1 MGGVFSTNYGLKN
14 KYVKERLKKFDP
26 NEIEMLYK
34 IYKELSSR
42 SSSNGID
49 KETFLQYFNFPGL
62 WGEQLFRKF
71 DCNYSGAVELEEFL
85 LGISVSCRGTR
96 SEKIFVLFKL
106 FDLNNDNLIHKF
118 ELITMLSNFP
128 QISKYLYTSIDK
140 SDSIFNTR
148 NRNLKILDRN
158 VKLNSHIFK
167 SLSTNDHGDTY
178 GTPTNK
184 LYNINGNKFSKEHF
198 LKENISKENHLIDNI
213 SNGKFPKETISSDN
227 ISNEIFNEGVFKK
240 SSSKGPESSSNS
252 SNNVRKVKRNYK
264 SEYNSRSLTDFSFDS
279 KSLTSYINNYYKD
292 FNDYEN
298 FSYIT
303 PNYRN
308 INRKLTKRTY
318 SLTKLDK
325 LNNFTEYQPNNYD
338 LYLENCDSSSFEV
351 SEAEDLVKYEKNPI
365 LDTWDDEEFPDLNN
379 YSTNVEDTMM
389 LVKSIINEYEEN
401 EDLERSTMDLE
412 MLVDHIFEECEFN
425 ETGSLNFQKFKAW
438 LEKNDS
444 ILTIFSECL
453 HEEVWGLDG
462 NAFHPEKS
470 FSAEAFDKI
479 NTMSPNDDTDV
490 DGMPSKDLDFDEN
503 TIRTIYQI
511 FLVKGKH
518 PFAYTL
524 ENNPNSLVSE
534 ELVEHMK
541 TMNMV
546 PRLEIKNTSNDSV
559 GNTDKFFYEIFAC
572 PNCKTPFLM
581 CPVCYK
587 KHHALS
593 LHIESNNVYIT
604 CSECCSS
611 NEKGIGVFNS
621 CWICCWSF
629 NQIFNSQSCQ
639 KTSNSI
645 DTISSNNSVGR
656 SLNQDSS
663 DLKISSS
670 SCFEKKSSSSCFQ
683 KKSSSSSFEKKS
695 SSSCFLKS
703 SSKSDVDS
711 DNINFNISTKAGVMF
726 KIGKTLHQW
735 KSRYYVL
742 IGNILYYYKDKSSTR
757 PRGCIFL
764 EGCYLYSIR
773 KKRLGNKYGFS
784 ICHKGT
790 KISKRDFY
798 VDTMKEFLDWV
809 EVLTHA
815 MNQQTLTNKYEIFE
829 ALGQGKFSVVYRGVS
844 RKTGVEYAVK
854 IIDKNKITHQEREL
868 LRSEIS
874 ILKLLKHNN
883 VIFLKEIIDMKD
895 TLYIIMELVR
905 GGELYDLIHSEHRLS
920 ESHTHRII
928 SQLLQ
933 TVAYLHNCGIVHRDL
948 KPENLLLTD
957 KTELASI
964 KLTDFGLST
973 LCGPNDILIQP
984 CGTLAYVAP
993 EVLTM
998 QGYNQKS
1005 DVWSIGVIM
1014 YLLIRGRLPFPIKR
1028 STSVNVTDHYKLT
1041 FDGPIWKATSS
1052 SARDLIKKLLEI
1064 DPIRR
1069 ISVFEALDHIWVKNF
1084 VAVDH
1089 DSPRISNLSNQ
1100 VFNDEFY
1107 QSLTNDNDNTFVL
1120 PYSESCNNNL
1130 NKLNVL
1136 ENVMNSN
1143 ESQKKKPPN
1152 NSINST
1158 TSSRNSINSQ
1168 NNYTKRNP
1176 NNLINSRKTV
1186 NTQKI

>member
-1 MGGVFSTNYGLKN
+1 MGAGLSSHYGLKN

-49 KETFLQYFNFPGL
+49 KETFLQYFNLPGL

-118 ELITMLSNFP
+118 ELMTMLSNFP

-158 VKLNSHIFK
+158 FTLNSRILNSF
-167 SLSTNDHGDTY
+167 SSNDNHGENSNRD
-178 GTPTNK
+178 TPTNK
-184 LYNINGNKFSKEHF
+184 LYHINERE
-198 LKENISKENHLIDNI
+198 LKK
-213 SNGKFPKETISSDN
+213 PVETDVSA
-227 ISNEIFNEGVFKK
+227 
-240 SSSKGPESSSNS
+240 SSSTSSTTKVHRNTT
-252 SNNVRKVKRNYK
+252 RKNDF
-264 SEYNSRSLTDFSFDS
+264 NARSLTDFSFDS
-279 KSLTSYINNYYKD
+279 KSLTLYINNYYKD
-292 FNDYEN
+292 CSDNYEN
-298 FSYIT
+298 FNYIT
-303 PNYRN
+303 PNHRKSN
-308 INRKLTKRTY
+308 AKLTKRSY
-318 SLTKLDK
+318 SLTNLDK
-325 LNNFTEYQPNNYD
+325 QNNVSEYQPNKYD
-338 LYLENCDSSSFEV
+338 LYLENFDSSSFEA
-351 SEAEDLVKYEKNPI
+351 SEPDDDFSKCDDSNSMI
-365 LDTWDDEEFPDLNN
+365 DTWNDEEFPDVNS
-379 YSTNVEDTMM
+379 YATNEEDSMF
-389 LVKSIINEYEEN
+389 LIKSIINEYEEN
-401 EDLERSTMDLE
+401 EDLERATMDLE

-444 ILTIFSECL
+444 ILTMFSECL

-462 NAFHPEKS
+462 NAFHREKS
-470 FSAEAFDKI
+470 FSGDAFDKI
-479 NTMSPNDDTDV
+479 SHALMNSHEEKNDHEN
-490 DGMPSKDLDFDEN
+490 GLIKKDMEFDEN

-541 TMNMV
+541 TMNNFMV
-546 PRLEIKNTSNDSV
+546 PPLGMNHRNHTRDESV
-559 GNTDKFFYEIFAC
+559 ETGDRFFHEIFAC

-587 KHHALS
+587 KHNALS
-593 LHIESNNVYIT
+593 LHIELNNVYIT

-611 NEKGIGVFNS
+611 NEKGIGVFTS

-629 NQIFNSQSCQ
+629 NDIFTSQSWKQ
-639 KTSNSI
+639 RSDSI
-645 DTISSNNSVGR
+645 ETMSSSQSVGR
-656 SLNQDSS
+656 SSKDSS
-663 DLKISSS
+663 ELKISSS
-670 SCFEKKSSSSCFQ
+670 SCFEK
-683 KKSSSSSFEKKS
+683 
-695 SSSCFLKS
+695 S
-703 SSKSDVDS
+703 SSKFDD
-711 DNINFNISTKAGVMF
+711 DNDNLNFNITTKAGVMF

-764 EGCYLYSIR
+764 EGCYLHSLR
-773 KKRLGNKYGFS
+773 KRRIGNKYGFS
-784 ICHKGT
+784 IFHKGT

-798 VDTMKEFLDWV
+798 VDTMSDFLDWV

-815 MNQQTLTNKYEIFE
+815 MKQQTIANKYEICE

-883 VIFLKEIIDMKD
+883 VIYLKEIIDMKD

-1028 STSVNVTDHYKLT
+1028 ANTVNISDHYKLT
-1041 FDGPIWKATSS
+1041 FDGPIWKSTSS

-1089 DSPRISNLSNQ
+1089 DSPKISNLSNQ
-1100 VFNDEFY
+1100 VYNDEFY
-1107 QSLTNDNDNTFVL
+1107 QSLTKDNDNTFVL
-1120 PYSESCNNNL
+1120 PYSETCNNNL
-1130 NKLNVL
+1130 KKLDVL
-1136 ENVMNSN
+1136 QNVMNSPN
-1143 ESQKKKPPN
+1143 YSIISQST
-1152 NSINST
+1152 NSPRDL
-1158 TSSRNSINSQ
+1158 RNSSSNERNSP
-1168 NNYTKRNP
+1168 KKVR
-1176 NNLINSRKTV
+1176 I
-1186 NTQKI
+1186 